1 MPALL
6 VVLVWVLFAGFFA
19 SRFGKFIKEC
29 DEAQEAAWRDYIEEN
44 E

>member
-1 MPALL
+1 MPFLILA
-6 VVLVWVLFAGFFA
+6 LVWILFGGFVA

-29 DEAQEAAWRDYIEEN
+29 DDAHEAAWRDYIEES